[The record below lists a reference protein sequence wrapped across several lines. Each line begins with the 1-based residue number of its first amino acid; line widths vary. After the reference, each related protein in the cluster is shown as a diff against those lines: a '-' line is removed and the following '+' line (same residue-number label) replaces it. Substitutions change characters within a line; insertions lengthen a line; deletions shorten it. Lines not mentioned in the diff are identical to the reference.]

1 MLTHWGK
8 CLIILILS
16 VVTAI
21 SFIMTERYHPN
32 MNITSN
38 SVAIQL

>member
-1 MLTHWGK
+1 MLTRWGK

-21 SFIMTERYHPN
+21 SFIMTERYCPN

>member
-1 MLTHWGK
+1 MLTHWGEWQ
-8 CLIILILS
+8 IILILS

-21 SFIMTERYHPN
+21 PFITAERYLPN